1 MSYAIGNK
9 IKELRTEH
17 RTSQEQMADVLG
29 TTRQR
34 YSRIENGQMD
44 ISYALIKRIADFF
57 GVPTSAITNVEQES
71 IELVAFFREKSTSED
86 IVSDVAKIEKIL
98 RVFNAHEKL
107 YCQMKARGEYV
118 D

>member
-44 ISYALIKRIADFF
+44 ISYALIKRIADFL
-57 GVPTSAITNVEQES
+57 AYQHQ
-71 IELVAFFREKSTSED
+71 R
-86 IVSDVAKIEKIL
+86 
-98 RVFNAHEKL
+98 
-107 YCQMKARGEYV
+107 
-118 D
+118 